1 MIRELQLKPDFGRT
15 IDRFEAWWNCQV
27 LDRPPVTLR
36 VAAPARAAMP
46 PSRAQPAML
55 RDRWMDVQYVVD
67 TAIEAISSRVYPG
80 DSLPIFWSNLGPEIT
95 ATLFGCPLEF
105 GPDTSWSSP
114 VVHHQNEWRRII
126 DSPPDFSNIYW
137 QTIEAMMRYALD
149 ICDQRFVVGM
159 TDLHGNY
166 DILAALRDPQALCE
180 DILDAPELVRQAG
193 RHVSHG
199 FAAAFKRQYA
209 IIRQAGFG
217 STCWTPSYHQGPAY
231 VPSCDFWCMVSDEV
245 ADNMILPDILVEM
258 QPLERSI
265 FHLDG
270 PQALRHLD
278 LLLELPNLHAI
289 QWVFGAGHGPASAWM
304 DVYRRIRSA
313 GKAVQILAENPD
325 DALAVLAAIG
335 PRGVW
340 LDVGGPE
347 FPSLAAADSF
357 LLEVQRQTLTHEV
370 KGHTK

>member
-1 MIRELQLKPDFGRT
+1 MIRELQLKPKFGRT
-15 IDRFEAWWNCQV
+15 IDRFEAWWNCQM

-36 VAAPARAAMP
+36 AAAPAGGSTP
-46 PSRAQPAML
+46 PPRPQPTLL
-55 RDRWMDVQYVVD
+55 RDRWMDVQYVVE
-67 TAIEAISSRVYPG
+67 TAVDAISRRVYPG
-80 DSLPIFWSNLGPEIT
+80 DSFPMFWANLGPEIT

-105 GPDTSWSSP
+105 GAETSWSSP
-114 VVHHQNEWRRII
+114 VVHAPEEWNQII
-126 DSPPDFSNIYW
+126 NTPPDFSNPYW
-137 QTIEAMMRYALD
+137 STLEAIMRYALD
-149 ICDQRFVVGM
+149 ICDHRFVVGM

-180 DILDAPELVRQAG
+180 DILDHPELVRQAG
-193 RHVSHG
+193 RHVADG
-199 FAAAFKRQYA
+199 FVAAFDRQYQLVH
-209 IIRQAGFG
+209 QAGFG
-217 STCWTPSYHQGPAY
+217 STCWTPLYYPGPAY
-231 VPSCDFWCMVSDEV
+231 VPSSDFWCMVSPEV
-245 ADNMILPDILVEM
+245 ARTMILPDILREM

-278 LLLELPNLHAI
+278 MLLALPNLHAV
-289 QWVFGAGHGPASAWM
+289 QWVFGAGHGPASAWI

-313 GKAVQILAENPD
+313 GKAVQVLAESPA

-347 FPSLAAADSF
+347 FPSLAAADAF
-357 LLEVQRQTLTHEV
+357 LLEVQRLTRTSYITL
-370 KGHTK
+370 

>member
-1 MIRELQLKPDFGRT
+1 MIRELQLKPNFGRT

-36 VAAPARAAMP
+36 AAAPASGTAP
-46 PSRAQPAML
+46 PPRPQPALL

-67 TAIEAISSRVYPG
+67 TAVHAISRRVYPG
-80 DSLPIFWSNLGPEIT
+80 DSFPMFWANLGPEIT

-105 GPDTSWSSP
+105 GTETSWSSP
-114 VVHHQNEWRRII
+114 VVRDPGEWRRII
-126 DSPPDFSNIYW
+126 DAPPDFSNIYW
-137 QTIEAMMRYALD
+137 QTLEAMMRYALH

-180 DILDAPELVRQAG
+180 DILDIPEIIRQAG
-193 RHVSHG
+193 RHVSNG
-199 FAAAFKRQYA
+199 FAAAFNRQYSMVQ
-209 IIRQAGFG
+209 QAGFG
-217 STCWTPSYHQGPAY
+217 STCWTACYHQGPAY

-245 ADNMILPDILVEM
+245 AGNLILPDILVEM
-258 QPLERSI
+258 QPLARGI

-270 PQALRHLD
+270 PRALRHLD
-278 LLLELPNLHAI
+278 LLLALPNLHAI
-289 QWVFGAGHGPASAWM
+289 QWVFGAGHGPASAWI

-313 GKAVQILAENPD
+313 GKAVQILAENPA
-325 DALAVLAAIG
+325 DALTVLGAIG

-347 FPSLAAADSF
+347 FFSVAAADSF
-357 LLEVQRQTLTHEV
+357 LLEVQRLTRAARV
-370 KGHTK
+370 TG